1 MGTWYRGRV
10 LSHGGPCSFW
20 DSMLNPKLFHDLPH
34 AQVLFITNKS
44 VLLPLAIIYIS
55 KNQNVGAHWTIEF
68 NPLLDLKIQ
77 SHHSSNI
84 TQILEIWVV
93 LGSVQ
98 RYDEV
103 QVFHYFE
110 SLLPSTCSTKWTET
124 FIHLLTKFKP

>member
-1 MGTWYRGRV
+1 
-10 LSHGGPCSFW
+10 
-20 DSMLNPKLFHDLPH
+20 MLNLKLFHDLPH

-68 NPLLDLKIQ
+68 KALLALKIQ

-84 TQILEIWVV
+84 TQVLEIWVV
-93 LGSVQ
+93 LGI
-98 RYDEV
+98 RYDGMG
-103 QVFHYFE
+103 VFHYFE
-110 SLLPSTCSTKWTET
+110 TLLPSTYSTKWTKT